1 MGADAATRK
10 EILDRVPQQSPFR
23 FIDEILE
30 LDDDHVVG
38 AYRFR
43 EDEFFYRGHFPG
55 YPVTPGVILVEAMA
69 QTGVVAFGLY
79 LLSRQGASQ
88 QDPARR
94 VTLFT
99 LIDNVEFAEIVRPG
113 DRVLVRGEKI
123 YFRKGSLKTAV
134 RMTREDGLLLC
145 SGTLAGM
152 GVVKE

>member
-1 MGADAATRK
+1 MEADAAARR
-10 EILDRVPQQSPFR
+10 EILDRIPQKPPFR

-30 LDDDHVVG
+30 LDDDHVLG

-69 QTGVVAFGLY
+69 QAGVVAFGLY
-79 LLSRQGASQ
+79 LLSRRGVTPEDS
-88 QDPARR
+88 ART

-99 LIDNVEFAEIVRPG
+99 LIDNVEFTEIVRPG

-134 RMTREDGLLLC
+134 RMTREDGTPLC